1 MLSLYTKTPNTANG
15 NYYYYTD
22 ANKFVSWLGTPYC
35 SLSDSSFDILN
46 GVLRINANGTFLS
59 KSAEYNADTRPLYNV
74 SYIMHTQ
81 QDGER
86 RFYNVLSVDYISG
99 MYVLYIAMD
108 TWASYIDKASC
119 ELYIERSNLDI
130 GNYTLAPIE
139 DYEAGTPTVNNSLFL
154 NALFDNSTGNVN
166 YDTDLAIVLRVLTHK
181 GVNTVF
187 GNNSVYS
194 TSLIGGLLSNVSTPS
209 MTGQTKLWKAA
220 QLCGTI
226 TNTQKQKTSSTE
238 WENFEDIT
246 VTAAWVVPVKLLNMR
261 SSTYRLYGTPITISH
276 ISDCLPGVNNIT
288 IDCSSLESFGFA
300 KYDFFAGTLEKSIKL
315 QHGNN
320 MQVTLRCITDN
331 ANIEIHLIQGAND
344 VDITELFSIPFTAND
359 GNLTTLD
366 KIKDIVAIGNGAI
379 TMGTQFAQ
387 RNYIGALQTA
397 ANTAVGLFNEGSG
410 RYVNGGNAIS
420 TFLTTNLVDFS
431 TVYKLS
437 LGIFSRKSKY
447 DETLILNEM
456 GAYYN
461 TVKMTL
467 AELMGKTAFAGGISI
482 PPHRFVK
489 TSKATITGVPT
500 TAAQAIAQTLASG
513 VKIIVLS

>member
-1 MLSLYTKTPNTANG
+1 MLSLYTKTPNTTNG

-22 ANKFVSWLGTPYC
+22 KAPFINWLGTPYC
-35 SLSDSSFDILN
+35 TVADNSFDIIN

-74 SYIMHTQ
+74 AYIMHTQ

-99 MYVLYIAMD
+99 MYVLDIATD

-119 ELYIERSNLDI
+119 ELFIERTNLDI

-139 DYEAGTPTVNNSLFL
+139 DYETGTPSVNNSLFL

-166 YDTDLAIVLRVLTHK
+166 YDNDLVIALRVLTHT
-181 GVNTVF
+181 GVNSVF

-194 TSLIGGLLSNVSTPS
+194 TKLLGAQLSSVSAPEFS
-209 MTGQTKLWKAA
+209 GVNLWKAA
-220 QLCGTI
+220 LLCGTI
-226 TNTQKQKTSSTE
+226 TNLQKQSAQGTE
-238 WENFEDIT
+238 WENIEDLAI
-246 VTAAWVVPVKLLNMR
+246 TAAWIVPRKLLALPNA
-261 SSTYRLYGTPITISH
+261 TTRLHGTPITI
-276 ISDCLPGVNNIT
+276 NNVAMVFPIEKTIT
-288 IDCSSLESFGFA
+288 IDCSTLEGFGFA
-300 KYDFFAGTLEKSIKL
+300 KYDYFAGTLEKSIKL

-320 MQVTLRCITDN
+320 MQVELRCITDN
-331 ANIEIHLIQGAND
+331 ANVEIHLIQGAND

-366 KIKDIVAIGNGAI
+366 KIKDFIAIGNGAI
-379 TMGTQFAQ
+379 NVGNQIAQ
-387 RNYIGALQTA
+387 GNFTGALQTT

-420 TFLTTNLVDFS
+420 TFMTTNGEFD

-437 LGIFSRKSKY
+437 LGTFSRKSKY
-447 DETLILNEM
+447 DETLILNEN

-467 AELMGKTAFAGGISI
+467 AGLMEQTAFAGGISI

-489 TSKATITGVPT
+489 TSKSIVTGIPATAG
-500 TAAQAIAQTLASG
+500 QAIAQTLASG
-513 VKIIVLS
+513 VKIIVLK

>member
-22 ANKFVSWLGTPYC
+22 TNKFVSWLGTPYC
-35 SLSDSSFDILN
+35 TVADNSFDIIN

-99 MYVLYIAMD
+99 MYVLYIATD
-108 TWASYIDKASC
+108 TWASYIDKANC
-119 ELYIERSNLDI
+119 ELYIERTNLDI

-139 DYEAGTPTVNNSLFL
+139 DYEAGMPTVNNSLFL
-154 NALFDNSTGNVN
+154 NALFNNTTGNVN
-166 YDTDLAIVLRVLTHK
+166 YDNDLAIVLRVLKHT
-181 GVNTVF
+181 GVNSVF

-194 TSLIGGLLSNVSTPS
+194 TMLIGARLSGVNAPSVS
-209 MTGQTKLWKAA
+209 GVNLWKAA

-226 TNTQKQKTSSTE
+226 TNMQKQKASGTE

-246 VTAAWVVPVKLLNMR
+246 VTAAWVVPAKLL
-261 SSTYRLYGTPITISH
+261 SFIPSVYRLHGTPIDISN
-276 ISDCLPGVNNIT
+276 ISLFLPTQKTIT

-320 MQVTLRCITDN
+320 MQVDLRCISDN

-344 VDITELFSIPFTAND
+344 VDITELFTIPFTAND

-366 KIKDIVAIGNGAI
+366 KIKDIIAIGNGAI
-379 TMGTQFAQ
+379 TVGTQIAQ
-387 RNYIGALQTA
+387 RNFVGALQTT

-420 TFLTTNLVDFS
+420 TFLTTSSDYS
-431 TVYKLS
+431 IVYKLS
-437 LGIFSRKSKY
+437 LGTFSRKSKY
-447 DETLILNEM
+447 DETLILNEK
-456 GAYYN
+456 GAYYS

-489 TSKATITGVPT
+489 TSKAIITGVPT
-500 TAAQAIAQTLASG
+500 AAAQAIAQTLASG
-513 VKIIVLS
+513 VKIIVIS

>member
-15 NYYYYTD
+15 NFYYYTD
-22 ANKFVSWLGTPYC
+22 KTPFINWLGTPYC
-35 SLSDSSFDILN
+35 TVADNSFDIIN

-99 MYVLYIAMD
+99 MYVLYITTD

-119 ELYIERSNLDI
+119 ELYIERTNLDI

-154 NALFDNSTGNVN
+154 NALFNNSTGNVN
-166 YDTDLAIVLRVLTHK
+166 YDNDLAIVLRVLTHK
-181 GVNTVF
+181 GVNSVF

-194 TSLIGGLLSNVSTPS
+194 TSLIGARLSGVSTPS
-209 MTGQTKLWKAA
+209 ITAETNLWKAA

-226 TNTQKQKTSSTE
+226 TNTQKQKANSTE

-246 VTAAWVVPVKLLNMR
+246 VTAAWIVPAKLLGIR

-276 ISDCLPGVNNIT
+276 ISDCYPIDKTIT
-288 IDCSSLESFGFA
+288 IDCSSLESYGFA
-300 KYDFFAGTLEKSIKL
+300 NYDYFAGTLEKSIKL

-320 MQVTLRCITDN
+320 MQVDLRCITDN
-331 ANIEIHLIQGAND
+331 ANIEIHLVQGAND

-366 KIKDIVAIGNGAI
+366 KIKDIVAMGNGAI
-379 TMGTQFAQ
+379 TMGTQIAQ
-387 RNYIGALQTA
+387 GNFVGALQTT

-437 LGIFSRKSKY
+437 LGTFSRKSKY
-447 DETLILNEM
+447 DETLILNEK

-467 AELMGKTAFAGGISI
+467 AELMTKADFAGGISI
-482 PPHRFVK
+482 PHHRFVK
-489 TSKATITGVPT
+489 TSKAIITGVPAS
-500 TAAQAIAQTLASG
+500 AAQAIAQTLASG

>member
-15 NYYYYTD
+15 NFYYYTD
-22 ANKFVSWLGTPYC
+22 KAPFINWLGTPYC
-35 SLSDSSFDILN
+35 TVADNSFDIIN
-46 GVLRINANGTFLS
+46 GGLRISANGTFLS
-59 KSAEYNADTRPLYNV
+59 KSAEYNADARPLYNV

-99 MYVLYIAMD
+99 MYVLDIAID

-119 ELYIERSNLDI
+119 ELFIERTNLDI

-139 DYEAGTPTVNNSLFL
+139 DYEAATPSVNNSLFL
-154 NALFDNSTGNVN
+154 NALFDSSTGNVN
-166 YDTDLAIVLRVLTHK
+166 YDNDLAIVLRVLTHT
-181 GVNTVF
+181 GVNSVF

-194 TSLIGGLLSNVSTPS
+194 TKLIGARLSGVNAPGLSGVN
-209 MTGQTKLWKAA
+209 LWKAA

-226 TNTQKQKTSSTE
+226 TNTQKQSDTDWKD
-238 WENFEDIT
+238 FEDIT
-246 VTAAWVVPVKLLNMR
+246 ITAAWVVPTKLL
-261 SSTYRLYGTPITISH
+261 SFTPSTYRLHGTPIDISN
-276 ISDCLPGVNNIT
+276 ISLFLPDRKIIT

-300 KYDFFAGTLEKSIKL
+300 KYDYFAGTLEKSIKL

-320 MQVTLRCITDN
+320 MQVDLRCITDN

-344 VDITELFSIPFTAND
+344 VDVTELFSIPFTAND

-366 KIKDIVAIGNGAI
+366 KIKDFVAIGNGAI
-379 TMGTQFAQ
+379 NAGLQIAQ
-387 RNYIGALQTA
+387 HNYVGALQST

-420 TFLTTNLVDFS
+420 TFLTTSSDYS

-437 LGIFSRKSKY
+437 LGTFSRKSKY
-447 DETLILNEM
+447 DETLILNEN

-461 TVKMTL
+461 SVKMTL
-467 AELMGKTAFAGGISI
+467 SELMTKSDFAGGISI

-489 TSKATITGVPT
+489 TSKAIITGVPA

-513 VKIIVLS
+513 VKIIVLK

>member
-1 MLSLYTKTPNTANG
+1 MLSLYTKTPNTTNG
-15 NYYYYTD
+15 NFYYYTD
-22 ANKFVSWLGTPYC
+22 KTPFINWLGTPYC
-35 SLSDSSFDILN
+35 TVADNSFDIIN

-99 MYVLYIAMD
+99 MYVLYIATD

-119 ELYIERSNLDI
+119 ELYIERTNLDI

-154 NALFDNSTGNVN
+154 NALFNNSTGNVN
-166 YDTDLAIVLRVLTHK
+166 YDNDLAIVLRVLMHT
-181 GVNTVF
+181 GVNSVF

-194 TSLIGGLLSNVSTPS
+194 TKLFGARLSGVNAPTVS
-209 MTGQTKLWKAA
+209 GVNLWKAA
-220 QLCGTI
+220 LLCGTF
-226 TNTQKQKTSSTE
+226 TNTQKQKASSTE

-246 VTAAWVVPVKLLNMR
+246 VTAAWIVPAKLL
-261 SSTYRLYGTPITISH
+261 SFTPSVYRLHGTPIDISN
-276 ISDCLPGVNNIT
+276 ISLFLPGRKTIT

-300 KYDFFAGTLEKSIKL
+300 KYDYFAGTLEKSIKL

-320 MQVTLRCITDN
+320 MQVDLRCITDN

-366 KIKDIVAIGNGAI
+366 KIKDFVAIGNGAI
-379 TMGTQFAQ
+379 TVGTQIAQ
-387 RNYIGALQTA
+387 RNFTGALQTT
-397 ANTAVGLFNEGSG
+397 ANTAVGLFSEGSG

-420 TFLTTNLVDFS
+420 TFLATNLSDMS
-431 TVYKLS
+431 TIYRLS
-437 LGIFSRKSKY
+437 LGTFSRKSKY
-447 DETLILNEM
+447 DETLILNER

-489 TSKATITGVPT
+489 TSKAIITGVPAA
-500 TAAQAIAQTLASG
+500 AAQAIAQTLASG